1 LKIKNIGNL
10 FLASFLLIS
19 VFISCSDNNT
29 ATEVVSSIENTPVQ
43 KTVLPTPTV
52 GILVPTPTIQNLD
65 QNQPQA
71 TPQIIID
78 DSKQQSIQIVVEP
91 LSKARYKIGEELV
104 RLPLPIVATGET
116 GLVSG
121 TISIDEMGN
130 VVDDSKILVDVTAL
144 KSDED
149 RRDRWVLRNSGIGK
163 QVLLEVQEIVGLLNP
178 VPNQGNYNIEII
190 GDLIISG
197 VSKNTKWTTDLNF
210 DGSEVSGL
218 ASTVITW
225 DDFNLTKPTFPFIL
239 SLEDEITLEIEFI
252 ASLN

>member
-1 LKIKNIGNL
+1 MKIKNIGNL

-52 GILVPTPTIQNLD
+52 GILVTTPTIQNLD

-130 VVDDSKILVDVTAL
+130 VVNDSKILVDVTAL
-144 KSDED
+144 
-149 RRDRWVLRNSGIGK
+149 
-163 QVLLEVQEIVGLLNP
+163 
-178 VPNQGNYNIEII
+178 
-190 GDLIISG
+190 
-197 VSKNTKWTTDLNF
+197 
-210 DGSEVSGL
+210 
-218 ASTVITW
+218 
-225 DDFNLTKPTFPFIL
+225 
-239 SLEDEITLEIEFI
+239 
-252 ASLN
+252 